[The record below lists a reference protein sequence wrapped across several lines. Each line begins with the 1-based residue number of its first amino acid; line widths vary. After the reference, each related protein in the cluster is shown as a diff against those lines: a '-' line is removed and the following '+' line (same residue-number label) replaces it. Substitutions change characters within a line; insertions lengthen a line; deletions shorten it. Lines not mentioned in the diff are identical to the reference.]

1 MERIRA
7 SNVTHR
13 RPLPMREG
21 AQAKTR
27 SFSYKQNVQKRFRP
41 VPLFFFFLSLP
52 LFRDSYIK
60 EELGLRW
67 NYRTRVPTFS
77 KTVFC
82 NRDFFESIIE
92 KRIEGA
98 KLFSIRTVAAANVD
112 SNIYIARRIREVNN
126 NPLFHELSPR
136 QYLPLYH
143 TFFISTARKHCD
155 NTKSKFQHWRSEVKL
170 PRGKKTRERKK
181 REFQL
186 QRGKKFKVKVLKKIT
201 FSDEKNVATRV
212 LKKEE
217 WRRHR

>member
-98 KLFSIRTVAAANVD
+98 KLFSIRTVATANVD

-181 REFQL
+181 ESFSYNG
-186 QRGKKFKVKVLKKIT
+186 GKNLK
-201 FSDEKNVATRV
+201 
-212 LKKEE
+212 
-217 WRRHR
+217 

>member
-52 LFRDSYIK
+52 LFRDSYR

-67 NYRTRVPTFS
+67 NYLGTRVPSFS

-181 REFQL
+181 GSFSYSG
-186 QRGKKFKVKVLKKIT
+186 GKNLK
-201 FSDEKNVATRV
+201 
-212 LKKEE
+212 
-217 WRRHR
+217 